1 MRGGGRAQ
9 VPYPYRPDADFAYL
23 TGVRTP
29 HALAAISSSAGRG
42 HGAFTLF
49 VPEPSPGLAQWDG
62 APLNAAA
69 AEEVFGANAAFP
81 MSQVL
86 QTPTR
91 LGPPLSSLLGTWPLP
106 NPTEPIVAD

>member
-1 MRGGGRAQ
+1 MRGGGHAQ

-42 HGAFTLF
+42 QGAFTLF
-49 VPEPSPGLAQWDG
+49 VPDPSPGLAQWEG

-81 MSQVL
+81 MSQVHH
-86 QTPTR
+86 TPRR
-91 LGPPLSSLLGTWPLP
+91 LDAPLSAFSDTWPLA
-106 NPTEPIVAD
+106 NSNQA